1 MTQINPADLR
11 IGLGTDVHEL
21 VGGRPLIVGGVTIPY
36 FRGLLGH
43 SDADVLAHAVG
54 DAILSAARLGDI
66 GELFPDSDAKW
77 EGADSMRLLAIA
89 AERVREEGFE
99 ILDVDTVI
107 VAQQPKLAPYRAQ
120 MRENMAKA
128 MGISSDNVGVK
139 ATTSERLGFQGREEG
154 MSAQAVALLCRC
166 R

>member
-21 VGGRPLIVGGVTIPY
+21 VGGRPLIIGGVTIPY

-128 MGISSDNVGVK
+128 MGISPDNVGVK

-154 MSAQAVALLCRC
+154 MSAQAVALLHRC

>member
-11 IGLGTDVHEL
+11 VGLGIDVHEL
-21 VGGRPLIVGGVTIPY
+21 VGGRPLVIGGVTIPY

-54 DAILSAARLGDI
+54 DAVLSAARLGDI
-66 GELFPDSDAKW
+66 GELFPDADPAY
-77 EGADSMRLLAIA
+77 EGADSMRLLGVV

-99 ILDVDTVI
+99 ILDIDAVV
-107 VAQQPKLAPYRAQ
+107 VAQQPKLSPYRAQ
-120 MRENMAKA
+120 MRERLAQA
-128 MGISSDNVGVK
+128 LGVSPDHVGVK

>member
-89 AERVREEGFE
+89 AARVREEGFE

>member
-21 VGGRPLIVGGVTIPY
+21 VGGRPLIIGGVTIPY

>member
-21 VGGRPLIVGGVTIPY
+21 VGGRPLIIGGVTIPY

-128 MGISSDNVGVK
+128 MGISPDNVGVK

-154 MSAQAVALLCRC
+154 MSAQAMALLHRC

>member
-21 VGGRPLIVGGVTIPY
+21 VGGRPLIIGGVTIPY

-128 MGISSDNVGVK
+128 MGISPDNVGVK

>member
-21 VGGRPLIVGGVTIPY
+21 VGGRPLIIGGVTIPY

-154 MSAQAVALLCRC
+154 MSAQAVALLHRC